1 MPELYYALVA
11 RQRVVLCDYA
21 LKQGSYESFALSALD
36 RVLADRVSRISYED
50 GNRVFHVLVSE
61 GLTYM
66 CAADLVFDRSLA
78 FGCLDELENRL
89 YLSPGLKEK
98 AEFVG
103 PYALRRE
110 FSEDMGQVLAQYAS
124 GDPLGKLQTNVN
136 VVTGVL
142 RGNLEK
148 AVKRG
153 ETLHD
158 LNDRSERLAQQST
171 EFRQSAGKLRRKEQW
186 RRNKICCIVG
196 SVVFI
201 IVLIIII
208 AIVLGALKGA
218 GVI

>member
-36 RVLADRVSRISYED
+36 RVIADRVSRISYED
-50 GNRVFHVLVSE
+50 GNRVFHVLVSQ

-66 CAADLVFDRSLA
+66 CAADLAFDRSLA

-103 PYALRRE
+103 PYALRRD
-110 FSEDMGQVLAQYAS
+110 FSEDMSQVLAQYAA
-124 GDPLGKLQTNVN
+124 GDTLGKLQTNVTN
-136 VVTGVL
+136 VTGVL
-142 RGNLEK
+142 KGNLEK
-148 AVKRG
+148 VVQRG
-153 ETLHD
+153 DALHD
-158 LNDRSERLAQQST
+158 LEDRSERLAQHST
-171 EFRQSAGKLRRKEQW
+171 DFRHSAVKLRRKEQC
-186 RRNKICCIVG
+186 RRNKLCCMVG

-201 IVLIIII
+201 IVALIIIG
-208 AIVLGALKGA
+208 IVLGALKGA